1 MRKNRIVK
9 FIIALLVFSINSMAQ
24 EKWTLEKCITR
35 AIKKNISIKQ
45 TSEELKIN
53 KLNTK
58 TAIGNFMPSFNLSG
72 SHTWNVGL
80 NQNITTGLLENM
92 TTESSSLSA
101 NIGIDIFKGLQ
112 NLQQLYRRRL

>member
-1 MRKNRIVK
+1 MRKNRIVIC
-9 FIIALLVFSINSMAQ
+9 IIALLVFSINSIAQ
-24 EKWTLEKCITR
+24 EKWNLEKCIKR

-45 TSEELKIN
+45 SSEELKSN
-53 KLNTK
+53 KLNK
-58 TAIGNFMPSFNLSG
+58 KIAIGNFMPSFNLSG

-101 NIGIDIFKGLQ
+101 NIGIDIFAAAVALC
-112 NLQQLYRRRL
+112 L